1 MTQIDQIIADALAGI
16 PETDVAILARE
27 VVRLREEAE
36 NLRHTVR
43 FLASVVSEGAQI
55 RHQIVLSL
63 HEGNPDEA
71 KEFAMMK
78 WPIIQGMRN
87 QIDLEKVGNQAL
99 QLKRIRPAIDSLLT
113 LRANQGESDHD

>member
-113 LRANQGESDHD
+113 LRANQGEADHD